1 MGTVE
6 FTILGQKYRIKGDAT
21 DEYILSL
28 ASFVEGQIKEVIEAN
43 PNISPLKASILASF
57 NIADEL
63 FRYRREQE
71 DLKKGLESKAEQ
83 LVRLFE

>member
-6 FTILGQKYRIKGDAT
+6 FTILGQKYKIKGDAT
-21 DEYILSL
+21 DDYILEL
-28 ASFVEGQIKEVIEAN
+28 ADFVEKKIKEIIDSN
-43 PNISPLKASILASF
+43 PSITPLKASILASF

-71 DLKKGLESKAEQ
+71 DLQKGIASKADQ
-83 LVRLFE
+83 LVKLFE